1 MTLLQ
6 LHDPPASMFGD
17 IVEASQASVRSSGAP
32 RLRSVTFDLIVVGGG
47 PAGSSAAWRAATSGA
62 RVLVVDKAVFPRDKP
77 CGDGLTPRAVA
88 SIGALGLENELKAFN
103 RVDKLR
109 VNGAGRTLTFDWP
122 ASDSFP
128 DHGYVV
134 ARTDLDEMMLRHAQ
148 NSGGRGPRRRVGRR
162 RRSSRTASSA
172 ASIVKHNGTTEELR
186 ASVVIAAD
194 GASSRVGARVGMV
207 RDPKRPIAVAM
218 RAHFEA
224 KRPASDDNVIESHL
238 ELRDG
243 DALLPGYG
251 WIFPMGEGR
260 INVGVGILSTY
271 KGWQKVN
278 NAHLMDAYMRALP
291 KEWELPDVS
300 SLREGGQLKGW
311 RLPMGLCVTPP
322 WRPGVIAVGDAA
334 GVVNPFNGEGISEAV
349 ESGVL
354 GGRGRDRCAR
364 PPAGRA
370 TSRPTSAS
378 WTSCGGRTTGSARTF
393 VRLIGKPAHHADA
406 HDGRDA
412 RAAGHGVRL
421 QAAREPLPRA
431 GRRDGRRPRP
441 RDAPARDA

>member
-1 MTLLQ
+1 
-6 LHDPPASMFGD
+6 
-17 IVEASQASVRSSGAP
+17 
-32 RLRSVTFDLIVVGGG
+32 VTFEVIVVGGG

-103 RVDKLR
+103 RIDKLR

-122 ASDSFP
+122 ASDNFP

-134 ARTDLDEMMLRHAQ
+134 ARTDLDELLLRHAQ
-148 NSGGRGPRRRVGRR
+148 NAGADVREGVSVLAPIVEDGAVRGVV
-162 RRSSRTASSA
+162 
-172 ASIVKHNGTTEELR
+172 VKHNGTTEELR

-194 GASSRVGARVGMV
+194 GASSRVARAVGMV
-207 RDPKRPIAVAM
+207 RDPKRPVAVAM

-224 KRPASDDNVIESHL
+224 KRPASDDVVIESHL

-243 DALLPGYG
+243 DDLLPGYG
-251 WIFPMGEGR
+251 WVFPMGEGR

-278 NAHLMDAYMRALP
+278 NAHLMDAYIRLLP

-311 RLPMGLCVTPP
+311 RLPMGLCITHP

-354 GGRGRDRCAR
+354 AADAAIAALGSRGPSDFSSYE
-364 PPAGRA
+364 RA
-370 TSRPTSAS
+370 LDELWGPYYRL
-378 WTSCGGRTTGSARTF
+378 ARTF
-393 VRLIGKPAHHADA
+393 VRLIGKPRIMRTLTTIGMRVPPIMEFAFKLLANLYHERGGGTGDA
-406 HDGRDA
+406 IV
-412 RAAGHGVRL
+412 RAMLRLAGVIKLG
-421 QAAREPLPRA
+421 
-431 GRRDGRRPRP
+431 
-441 RDAPARDA
+441 

>member
-1 MTLLQ
+1 MLL
-6 LHDPPASMFGD
+6 
-17 IVEASQASVRSSGAP
+17 
-32 RLRSVTFDLIVVGGG
+32 
-47 PAGSSAAWRAATSGA
+47 
-62 RVLVVDKAVFPRDKP
+62 VDKATFPRDKP

-122 ASDSFP
+122 SSDSFP

-134 ARTDLDEMMLRHAQ
+134 ARTDLDELLLRHAQ
-148 NSGGRGPRRRVGRR
+148 NAGAEVWEGVSVVGPLIEDGVVRGVITKRDG
-162 RRSSRTASSA
+162 A
-172 ASIVKHNGTTEELR
+172 TEELR

-194 GASSRVGARVGMV
+194 GASSRVARGAGIV

-224 KRPASDDNVIESHL
+224 SRPAADDVVIESHL

-243 DALLPGYG
+243 EDLLPGYG
-251 WIFPMGEGR
+251 WVFPMGEGR

-271 KGWQKVN
+271 TGWQQVN
-278 NAHLMDAYMRALP
+278 NAHLMDAYMRQLP
-291 KEWELPDVS
+291 PEWGLPELS

-311 RLPMGLCVTPP
+311 RLPMGLCVTHP
-322 WRPGVIAVGDAA
+322 WRPGVLAAGDAA

-354 GGRGRDRCAR
+354 AAEAAIEALGSRG
-364 PPAGRA
+364 
-370 TSRPTSAS
+370 PTDFSSYEQKLDELWGAYY
-378 WTSCGGRTTGSARTF
+378 RLARTF
-393 VRLIGKPAHHADA
+393 VRLIGKPRIMRALTTVGMRVPPIMEFAFKMLANLYHERGGGPGDA
-406 HDGRDA
+406 I
-412 RAAGHGVRL
+412 VRGML
-421 QAAREPLPRA
+421 RLASVIKL
-431 GRRDGRRPRP
+431 G
-441 RDAPARDA
+441 